1 MPGPAVP
8 GGRDRPLVL
17 PLGGH
22 RLGVEAALP
31 APQRGARALPRVRGE
46 PPHCL
51 PQPDLQVRKT
61 QTNHIYF
68 ALKKIWP
75 GLLKH
80 PFFICDLSIVCA
92 EVERYL

>member
-1 MPGPAVP
+1 MPGPSLS
-8 GGRDRPLVL
+8 GGRARPLVL

-51 PQPDLQVRKT
+51 PQPNIQVRKT
-61 QTNHIYF
+61 QKKHIFFAFKTNLTGSVTAQIF
-68 ALKKIWP
+68 P
-75 GLLKH
+75 
-80 PFFICDLSIVCA
+80 V
-92 EVERYL
+92 